1 MRWILAL
8 PNWHTCSS
16 IRLTTTFTGG
26 SAAAAGELVQKLG
39 GETIG
44 YLFILEIAFLKGRE
58 KLGGVP
64 VTTLLE
70 TDE

>member
-1 MRWILAL
+1 MRWNLTF
-8 PNWHTCSS
+8 PKWRSCSS
-16 IRLTTTFTGG
+16 VRLTATFTGG